1 VAHDPVILARDGAVA
16 LIRLNRPD
24 AGNTIDMALAA
35 SLEARCRE
43 AAEDRSVRAV
53 LFTGEGKLFC
63 GGGDISAF
71 ASAGAD
77 AGAFLFDLA
86 TRLHQSVEILA
97 AMEKPLV
104 VAVNGP
110 AAGAGLSLA
119 IAGDVVI
126 AARSAHFSAAYG
138 AVGLTPDGG
147 MSWLLPRVVGLRR
160 AQEIILT
167 NRRIGADEA
176 AAIGLVT
183 RVVDDAALAGEAL
196 AAAHALAAGPVAAL
210 AGARALLAEGAGRD
224 LAGQLRAEANRI
236 AQAGAGSE
244 AREGISAFLARRKPD
259 FLQGQTQ

>member
-1 VAHDPVILARDGAVA
+1 
-16 LIRLNRPD
+16 
-24 AGNTIDMALAA
+24 
-35 SLEARCRE
+35 
-43 AAEDRSVRAV
+43 
-53 LFTGEGKLFC
+53 
-63 GGGDISAF
+63 
-71 ASAGAD
+71 
-77 AGAFLFDLA
+77 
-86 TRLHQSVEILA
+86 
-97 AMEKPLV
+97 MEKPLV